1 VVRAHPTVPILPLTE
16 IFCSCLALLLLRF
29 DEPILARKIMQ
40 PMRDTE
46 RRGIVLERFYDVRHK
61 VDWFDFNALRT
72 HVMMDQT
79 ELANICK
86 QLGQHG
92 LIEWESVDTLT
103 GNIPMRGR
111 ITASGI
117 DVIEGTAPAPI
128 SITLHDHS
136 VRVTSSSNVQIGNA
150 NTQTVQLEIKKI
162 LTKIEQAGASQS
174 EKQEAKSL
182 LERLSNNALLV
193 SLVGGLFSGGVGSA
207 Q

>member
-1 VVRAHPTVPILPLTE
+1 
-16 IFCSCLALLLLRF
+16 
-29 DEPILARKIMQ
+29 MQQ

-46 RRGIVLERFYDVRHK
+46 RRGIVLERFYDARHR
-61 VDWFDFNALRT
+61 VDWLEFDALRT
-72 HVMMDQT
+72 HLTMDQT
-79 ELANICK
+79 ELANICN

-92 LIEWESVDTLT
+92 LIDWESVDTLT
-103 GNIPMRGR
+103 GNIPLRGR

-136 VRVTSSSNVQIGNA
+136 VRVTGSTNVQIGNA
-150 NTQTVQLEIKKI
+150 NTQTVRLQIKKI
-162 LTKIEQAGASQS
+162 LTKIEQAEVSQP

-193 SLVGGLFSGGVGSA
+193 SVLGGLFNGGVGPA
-207 Q
+207 N

>member
-1 VVRAHPTVPILPLTE
+1 
-16 IFCSCLALLLLRF
+16 
-29 DEPILARKIMQ
+29 
-40 PMRDTE
+40 MRDTD

-61 VDWFDFNALRT
+61 VDWLEFDALRT
-72 HVMMDQT
+72 HVTMDQV

-86 QLGQHG
+86 QLDQHG
-92 LIEWESVDTLT
+92 LIEWESIDTMT

-111 ITASGI
+111 ITAGGI

-136 VRVTSSSNVQIGNA
+136 VSVTGSTNVQIGNA
-150 NTQTVQLEIKKI
+150 NTQSVQLEIKKI
-162 LTKIEQAGASQS
+162 LTKIDQTGASQP

-193 SLVGGLFSGGVGSA
+193 SLVGGLFGGGVGPA

>member
-1 VVRAHPTVPILPLTE
+1 VRLWIDEKGA
-16 IFCSCLALLLLRF
+16 LA
-29 DEPILARKIMQ
+29 
-40 PMRDTE
+40 MRDTE
-46 RRGIVLERFYDVRHK
+46 RRGIVLERFYGARHK
-61 VDWFDFNALRT
+61 VDWREFDALQT
-72 HVMMDQT
+72 PVTMGPT

-103 GNIPMRGR
+103 GNIPMRAR
-111 ITASGI
+111 ITAGGI
-117 DVIEGTAPAPI
+117 DVIEGTARAPI

-136 VRVTSSSNVQIGNA
+136 VRVTGSTNVQIGNA
-150 NTQTVQLEIKKI
+150 NSQTVQVEIQKI
-162 LTKIEQAGASQS
+162 LTKIDHSAAAPPP

-193 SLVGGLFSGGVGSA
+193 SLIGGLFGTGVGPA

>member
-1 VVRAHPTVPILPLTE
+1 
-16 IFCSCLALLLLRF
+16 
-29 DEPILARKIMQ
+29 MQQ

-46 RRGIVLERFYDVRHK
+46 RRGVVLERFYAARHK
-61 VDWFDFNALRT
+61 VDWLDFDALST
-72 HVMMDQT
+72 HVTMDRT

-92 LIEWESVDTLT
+92 LIDWEAIDTMT
-103 GNIPMRGR
+103 GNLPLRGR

-117 DVIEGTAPAPI
+117 DVIEGTASAPI

-136 VRVTSSSNVQIGNA
+136 VRVTGSTNVQIGDA
-150 NTQTVQLEIKKI
+150 NTQTVHHQIEKMI
-162 LTKIEQAGASQS
+162 TKIEQADASPP

-193 SLVGGLFSGGVGSA
+193 SILGGLFSGGVGPA
-207 Q
+207 N